1 MKKVGNFHQLW
12 DHSEEHMIIPNE
24 LLYFLGINRARR
36 MFFLGINR
44 ARRMFFLV
52 VYFTSENGIA
62 GMEIRAES
70 NFYKKQVVPFKE
82 FTDCIAARP
91 KQE

>member
-36 MFFLGINR
+36 MFFL
-44 ARRMFFLV
+44 V

-62 GMEIRAES
+62 GTEIRAES
-70 NFYKKQVVPFKE
+70 NFYEKQVVPFKE

>member
-36 MFFLGINR
+36 MFFL
-44 ARRMFFLV
+44 V

-62 GMEIRAES
+62 ERRLGQRVISMRSKLFHSKNSLTALLLDL
-70 NFYKKQVVPFKE
+70 NKNK
-82 FTDCIAARP
+82 
-91 KQE
+91 